1 MDEHKVLVEECIKRD
16 PKAQRRLYD
25 LFASRLYAVCQ
36 RYTKSTLEAEDVLQE
51 SFIRI
56 FNSIEKFRGESRL
69 EYWMKRIVINTA
81 LNMQRSKLYMFPMAA
96 VEDMKEIHSTQDTL
110 ASFRFEELLTMIRS
124 LPAGCQVIFNLFAIE
139 GYSHRE
145 IAELMNIKEGTSK
158 SQYARA
164 RKLLQEMI
172 LKENRHLYETPIRN
186 SSHTKE

>member
-1 MDEHKVLVEECIKRD
+1 MDEHKGLVEKCIHRD

-25 LFASRLYAVCQ
+25 LFAPKLYAVCQ

-56 FNSIEKFRGESRL
+56 YESIEKFRGESRL

-81 LNMQRSKLYMFPMAA
+81 LNLQRNKLYMFPMAPIEGLQEVHMA
-96 VEDMKEIHSTQDTL
+96 EDAL
-110 ASFRFEELLTMIRS
+110 AAYRFEELLAMIRS

-139 GYSHRE
+139 GYSHNE
-145 IAELMNIKEGTSK
+145 IAELLNIKEGTSK

-164 RKLLQEMI
+164 RRLLQAMI
-172 LKENRHLYETPIRN
+172 LKENRHLYERA
-186 SSHTKE
+186 KR